1 VGKANLAVMAGAL
14 AAVAAAVASIGLRH
28 RGRSPAAIGG
38 GAAPAPTSVSPAS
51 SAPAAPPTGKV
62 ASGPPGMIHLDAH
75 HTNRSPFAG
84 PRTPS
89 VAWTF
94 DAGGPIEAAPA
105 VTADGTIVVA
115 SLGGKLTLLDAS
127 GHAKFSTDLGDR
139 AYASPLVTPDGIFV
153 GSDADRFFAL
163 DAKGG
168 VRWKLDTD
176 GDADTGAA
184 LAPWGGIVFAAGR
197 MVYAVRPNGNVLWR
211 VKTRRKTFASPAVG
225 DDGTVYFGS
234 QDNHVYAVAQDGKTR
249 WRTDVEADAD
259 GAPAIA
265 DDGTVYVGT
274 DKGELLA
281 LAPGDGAIRWR
292 RAVGGFVRGTLSVA
306 RDGTILA
313 GTYGPAPRVV
323 ALEPEHGELRWSF
336 AIQGT
341 GAPEFGIH
349 GAPVEDAEQRL
360 YFGAQDD
367 FVYALA
373 RDGALLWKLKTGGD
387 VDAPVV
393 IAPDGTLLVG
403 SDDGKLYA
411 VRDR

>member
-1 VGKANLAVMAGAL
+1 MLRANVAIGAAAL
-14 AAVAAAVASIGLRH
+14 GAVAAAFVTAAVRH
-28 RGRSPAAIGG
+28 RHAPVGTARS
-38 GAAPAPTSVSPAS
+38 APLVATVGS
-51 SAPAAPPTGKV
+51 SAPASPPPTGKV
-62 ASGPPGMIHLDAH
+62 ASGPPRMLHLDAR
-75 HTNRSPFAG
+75 HTNRSPFRG
-84 PRTPS
+84 PREPAI
-89 VAWTF
+89 AWTF

-105 VTADGTIVVA
+105 LLDDGTIVVA
-115 SLGGKLTLLDAS
+115 SLGGKVALLDAE
-127 GHAKFSTDLGDR
+127 GHAKASADLGDR
-139 AYASPLVTPDGIFV
+139 VYGSPLVTNEGIFV

-163 DAKGG
+163 DAKGK

-197 MVYAVRPNGNVLWR
+197 MIYAVRSNGDVAWR
-211 VKTRRKTFASPAVG
+211 VKTRRKTFASPAIG
-225 DDGTVYFGS
+225 DDGTAFVGS
-234 QDNHVYAVAQDGKTR
+234 QDDHVYAIGPDGKIA
-249 WRTDVEADAD
+249 WRTDVGGDAD
-259 GAPAIA
+259 GAPSIA

-274 DKGELLA
+274 DKGEVLA
-281 LAPGDGAIRWR
+281 LAPADGAIRWR
-292 RAVGGFVRGTLSVA
+292 RDVGGFVRGTLSIA

-313 GTYGPAPRVV
+313 GTYGPVPRVV
-323 ALEPEHGELRWSF
+323 ALEPSQGELRWSF
-336 AIQGT
+336 AVQGT

-349 GAPVEDAEQRL
+349 GAPVEDADERL

-393 IAPDGTLLVG
+393 VAKDGTLLVG

-411 VRDR
+411 VRER